1 MEDASIASY
10 YGDLEERPRYRTI
23 WCTGCNKHIEARLTD
38 GREMYPHR
46 EDLASLPFWVCDI
59 CKAFVG
65 THHKTKN
72 RFMPLG
78 FLATPEVKRWRM
90 MIHGILDP
98 LWKQNKIKRG
108 QAYKYI
114 SDRMGR
120 DFHTAQ
126 IYSVAEGAKVYE
138 IIKGLKQK
146 LDPGPW
152 NR

>member
-1 MEDASIASY
+1 MELARALDPLKS
-10 YGDLEERPRYRTI
+10 DI
-23 WCTGCNKHIEARLTD
+23 WCTGCNRRVSARLTD
-38 GREMYPHR
+38 GSEMYPSR
-46 EDLASLPFWVCDI
+46 PDLAELPFWVCETPG
-59 CKAFVG
+59 CRAFVG

-72 RFMPLG
+72 RYKALG
-78 FLATPEVKRWRM
+78 FLATPEVKKWRM

-108 QAYKYI
+108 QAYKYV
-114 SDRMGR
+114 SDRIGR

-126 IYSVAEGAKVYE
+126 IYSEEDGRQVYE